1 MTANETLFD
10 NGVGHAV
17 DLEIY
22 SNSVVRRVIA
32 ILNRVE
38 PDLIAQIADA
48 RARLSAESFTVERLD
63 QLLQS
68 ARLIN
73 SQAYRQ
79 VYTLMESE
87 MRELT
92 DYEGGFQAQQLTLV
106 QPLQVALI
114 NSGEVAAAALSRPFQ
129 GRLLREWVSGLE
141 AESARALRD
150 AVRIGYIEG
159 ETTEQIVRRIRGTRS
174 VRYTDGILEIQR
186 RHAKT
191 VVITAVAHTASY
203 ARDAL
208 FEENADIVKGVRY
221 TATLDMRTT
230 VLCAS
235 RDGNLYLTGKPKPS
249 IPAHMR
255 CRSVYVPVTKS
266 FAELGLDGED
276 VLPAGMTRSSLDGYV
291 PQTTTYQKWLERQS
305 IERQNEVLGETKAKL
320 FREGNLPL
328 TRFIARDGHE
338 YTLDELRARDAAAFA
353 KAGL

>member
-38 PDLIAQIADA
+38 PDLIEQIAQA
-48 RARLSAESFTVERLD
+48 RARLPAESFTVERLD

-73 SQAYRQ
+73 SQAYQ
-79 VYTLMESE
+79 QIYTLLEAE
-87 MRELT
+87 MQDLT
-92 DYEGGFQAQQLTLV
+92 EYEGQFQARQLTAV
-106 QPLQVALI
+106 QPLQVAMI
-114 NSGEVAAAALSRPFQ
+114 APGEVAAAALSRPFQ
-129 GRLLREWVSGLE
+129 GRLLREWISGLD
-141 AESARALRD
+141 AESARQIRD

-159 ETTEQIVRRIRGTRS
+159 ETTDQIITRIRGTRS
-174 VRYTDGILEIQR
+174 ARYTDGILEIQR

-191 VVITAVAHTASY
+191 IAITAVAHTAGY
-203 ARDAL
+203 AREAL
-208 FEENADIVKGVRY
+208 FTENVDIIKGVRY

-230 VLCAS
+230 ILCAS
-235 RDGNLYLTGKPKPS
+235 RDGNLYPIGKQRPS
-249 IPAHMR
+249 LPAHMR

-266 FAELGLDGED
+266 FAELGLTGED
-276 VLPAGMTRSSLDGYV
+276 ALPQGMTRASLDGYV

-305 IERQNEVLGETKAKL
+305 VERQNEVLGETKAKL